1 MRTKVAEEST
11 GSGLVWLVVGLMIV
25 AGLAAY
31 TLVPAGEGPGN
42 GGPGGPGQAPQAQ
55 FTPENR
61 TIVLGEVVEYSAADS
76 TDPDGRI
83 TTYEWTFGDGEHAT
97 GAVVQHEYTI
107 VGAFEVTLTVTDD
120 DGLRDTATSNSWV
133 NDHVTFAP
141 GIVNWTTG
149 QPPSERTVGSITA
162 WGGAT
167 ALRVSVNLSTVQPAG
182 AKVNVSVRNP
192 QDVEVAREARTITG
206 NNFVTEVIIQ
216 VDQANLTAE
225 GTWVVLLDVVPAQPV
240 QFFVSVG
247 YSGDA
252 TVRYDPA

>member
-1 MRTKVAEEST
+1 MAEESS

-25 AGLAAY
+25 AGFAAY
-31 TLVPAGEGPGN
+31 ALVPAGDGPGN
-42 GGPGGPGQAPQAQ
+42 GGPDGPGEAPQAE
-55 FTPENR
+55 FTPQNR

-76 TDPDGRI
+76 TDADGRI

-97 GAVVQHEYTI
+97 GAIVQHEYTI
-107 VGAFEVTLTVTDD
+107 VGAFEVTLTVTDE
-120 DGLRDTATSNSWV
+120 DGLHDTASSNSWV
-133 NDHVTFAP
+133 NDRVIFAP
-141 GIVNWTTG
+141 GVVNWTAG
-149 QPPSERTVGSITA
+149 QPPSQQTVGSITA

-182 AKVNVSVRNP
+182 AKVNVSLRNP

-206 NNFVTEVIIQ
+206 TSFVVEVIIR

-225 GTWVVLLDVVPAQPV
+225 GTWVVLLEVVPAQPV

-247 YSGDA
+247 YSGAA
-252 TVRYDPA
+252 TVRYDPV